1 MHESLNVWIGG
12 VSWVWSP
19 NYSTLLWKKKK
30 GVKCSHSP
38 YIYGNFSI
46 KIIFIVLILL
56 AYVNYII
63 IGFVM
68 MFYVYI

>member
-1 MHESLNVWIGG
+1 MFLGFEVQIIALCFE
-12 VSWVWSP
+12 
-19 NYSTLLWKKKK
+19 KKKK